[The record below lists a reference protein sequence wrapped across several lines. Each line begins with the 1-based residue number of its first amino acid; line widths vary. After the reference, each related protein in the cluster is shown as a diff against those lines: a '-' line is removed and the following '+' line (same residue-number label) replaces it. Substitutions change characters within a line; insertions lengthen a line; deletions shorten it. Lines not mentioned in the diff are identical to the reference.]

1 MRVIKT
7 YVALTLLFLC
17 GLTSAQNGS
26 NSSLATTTGQV
37 VIIQPTGEMINN
49 LPEMVLIS
57 DTLQSYKRV
66 NDIVNKSFAKD
77 AVDLYFLA
85 ETYLFNKNKI
95 AAIEPAYLALSK
107 NDGGFAKVGFYLKNE
122 EGHID
127 KANTPYIDIVE
138 SRIEGSYEK
147 LMSITQ
153 LYPHEMG
160 HLIYS
165 MLNSNSGNYSSKSV
179 DMHYFSVITDY
190 STAFNEGFAEHIEN
204 ISRIF
209 EKNDA
214 IKQGIFSDI
223 ERIKES
229 SQFAING
236 FEKDFIFPFR
246 LGYFKISMPFWYQ
259 KYENLKRYEHVV
271 QGKAKYLNSTLDL
284 DDIEDQLTIRNAG
297 VRPDEKNL
305 RNYVQMLSTEGVIS
319 SFFTQFTQSEA
330 SEHFL
335 EAPFYK
341 PFLTDTTAIIN
352 SPKEV
357 FTATQNQF
365 LKYFTVFHE
374 HMTIDN
380 TSGSEFV
387 DFIEGY
393 LHAFPAEERVI
404 KKVFKEVTGLT
415 YTKDLPP
422 EIWILVKNH
431 SHRILVPDPYG
442 AFKIPFYTFNLNCAE
457 VEDLLTLK
465 GLKKEDA
472 QRIIEYRR
480 QHGFFDSLYQ
490 IKEIG
495 GISNQSVELLLQS
508 EYDEDFVKGVPRP
521 DLNFMLLATAPLK
534 HLIFY
539 VTAYFLLIMG
549 LIYMFFLRKKNP
561 SIKRIISL
569 SLTYLLQWIIFVLCG
584 LLFVALTSPPWQN
597 VLILSMFF
605 MVMNVLIYR
614 KKKAHRKRSL
624 FATCLMGILILS
636 SVV

>member
-305 RNYVQMLSTEGVIS
+305 RNYVQMLST
-319 SFFTQFTQSEA
+319 
-330 SEHFL
+330 
-335 EAPFYK
+335 
-341 PFLTDTTAIIN
+341 
-352 SPKEV
+352 
-357 FTATQNQF
+357 
-365 LKYFTVFHE
+365 
-374 HMTIDN
+374 
-380 TSGSEFV
+380 
-387 DFIEGY
+387 
-393 LHAFPAEERVI
+393 
-404 KKVFKEVTGLT
+404 
-415 YTKDLPP
+415 
-422 EIWILVKNH
+422 
-431 SHRILVPDPYG
+431 
-442 AFKIPFYTFNLNCAE
+442 
-457 VEDLLTLK
+457 
-465 GLKKEDA
+465 DA
-472 QRIIEYRR
+472 
-480 QHGFFDSLYQ
+480 
-490 IKEIG
+490 K
-495 GISNQSVELLLQS
+495 
-508 EYDEDFVKGVPRP
+508 
-521 DLNFMLLATAPLK
+521 
-534 HLIFY
+534 
-539 VTAYFLLIMG
+539 
-549 LIYMFFLRKKNP
+549 
-561 SIKRIISL
+561 
-569 SLTYLLQWIIFVLCG
+569 
-584 LLFVALTSPPWQN
+584 
-597 VLILSMFF
+597 
-605 MVMNVLIYR
+605 
-614 KKKAHRKRSL
+614 
-624 FATCLMGILILS
+624 
-636 SVV
+636 